1 MLASQRH
8 EAAQT
13 LDLSCLCCLEAVNL
27 RRQEVQEARPF
38 LCMTHTHSG
47 LQITEIRK
55 DFTGFIVIYN
65 RRQLTGAI
73 KLCQDWLNVFFR
85 LSVCPQLWAFI
96 WGRRKP
102 VLCAVLQ
109 TMNQQ
114 LWTLVFVSLKLNFT
128 DLADFIRRRVLN
140 MNLYFFL
147 VLISLSWF
155 MGLLFSSCY
164 ITRYP
169 VYVWL
174 SLWLLFVSGLLFVK
188 HCRKHWE
195 PGSNPG

>member
-13 LDLSCLCCLEAVNL
+13 PDLSCLCCLEAVNL

-85 LSVCPQLWAFI
+85 LLSVLSSEPLSE
-96 WGRRKP
+96 
-102 VLCAVLQ
+102 VEENLCSVQ
-109 TMNQQ
+109 
-114 LWTLVFVSLKLNFT
+114 F
-128 DLADFIRRRVLN
+128 
-140 MNLYFFL
+140 
-147 VLISLSWF
+147 
-155 MGLLFSSCY
+155 
-164 ITRYP
+164 
-169 VYVWL
+169 
-174 SLWLLFVSGLLFVK
+174 
-188 HCRKHWE
+188 CR
-195 PGSNPG
+195 P